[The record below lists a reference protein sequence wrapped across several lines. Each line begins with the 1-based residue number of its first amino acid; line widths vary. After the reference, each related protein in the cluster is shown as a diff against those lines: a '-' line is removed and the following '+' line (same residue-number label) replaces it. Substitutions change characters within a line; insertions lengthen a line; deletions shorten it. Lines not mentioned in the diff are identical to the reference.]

1 MKAKLKNIDQ
11 KKKTLFTNTIM
22 LYILTF
28 SSYIFNLI
36 TVPYQ
41 TRVLGPEVYGNL
53 GFAMSFAIYFQLLFD
68 FGFILSAT
76 KVVAEN
82 RDDKRELGRI
92 LSAVNILKLIFIG
105 ISAILLLILCVTVE
119 RLKTDPLLFVL
130 VFIYVA
136 INSFLPDFLYRGI
149 ENMKIITY
157 RSVAIRFLF
166 TILVFVFLKNKGQ
179 YYVVPILNIIGAIVA
194 IVAVYTHIRFKLK
207 IKMQKV
213 KKAFIF
219 KTFMDSGLYFLS
231 RIATTIY
238 SSTNTFILGFLYP
251 SGATVGYYSAS
262 NKLISTGQTALSPIS
277 DSIFPYMVKNKDFK
291 LVKKM
296 LLFVEPLIIIT
307 CIAVAVFAEPLCI
320 AFFGDEYAESATLL
334 RLTLPIIV
342 VTLPNYLL
350 GFPTMTALGIA
361 KQANYSVIAAAVWH
375 ILSLLILFLTNN
387 LNVYGICIC
396 ASITEIV
403 LLVIRITFIIK
414 AKQKNTIPHTL

>member
-11 KKKTLFTNTIM
+11 KKKILFTNTIM
-22 LYILTF
+22 LYVLTF

-82 RDDKRELGRI
+82 RDNKRELGRI

-105 ISAILLLILCVTVE
+105 TSAILLLILCITVE
-119 RLKTDPLLFVL
+119 RLRTDPLLFVL
-130 VFIYVA
+130 VFVYVA

-157 RSVAIRFLF
+157 RSVIIRFLF
-166 TILVFVFLKNKGQ
+166 TILVFVFLKNKDQ
-179 YYVVPILNIIGAIVA
+179 YYAVPILNIIGAIVA
-194 IVAVYTHIRFKLK
+194 NIAVYAHIHFKLK

-213 KKAFIF
+213 KKSFIF
-219 KTFMDSGLYFLS
+219 KTFKDSGLYFLS

-262 NKLISTGQTALSPIS
+262 NKLISTGQTAISPIS

-296 LLFVEPLIIIT
+296 LLLVEPLIIIT
-307 CIAVAVFAEPLCI
+307 CVVIAIFAEPLCI
-320 AFFGDEYAESATLL
+320 AFFGDEYGESATLL
-334 RLTLPIIV
+334 RLTLPIIAT
-342 VTLPNYLL
+342 TLPNYLL

-361 KQANYSVIAAAVWH
+361 KQANYSVIAAAIWH
-375 ILSLLILFLTNN
+375 ILSLLILFTINS

-414 AKQKNTIPHTL
+414 AKRKNTMSHAL